1 MVSIPQLKRWGS
13 TNAGWEGTV
22 YSHAYKWRQYP
33 TYYHTYKCSTQHTV
47 IHTSA
52 VPNTPAAAYKC
63 STQHSSGCIQMQ
75 HPTLQWLHTSA
86 VPNILSYVLLI
97 LGTVAALPCFFFSPI
112 PNVCSPSKQNLCS
125 PTKTTPRAYDMETI
139 KPQAIITTASY
150 RSLVSIA
157 LHFDSS
163 ISWICLV
170 NQTNS
175 TKQMIHTGLFPSPV
189 SVDHTLTQKCFMI
202 NSVGEKAGI
211 LASTLKK
218 KKRCYRPL
226 L

>member
-1 MVSIPQLKRWGS
+1 MLGEKVLYTVMHTSGGS
-13 TNAGWEGTV
+13 TQHTIIHTSAVPNILSYIQV
-22 YSHAYKWRQYP
+22 QYP
-33 TYYHTYKCSTQHTV
+33 TLQQLHTSAAPNTPTAAYKCSTQHSSSCIQVQHPTLQQL
-47 IHTSA
+47 HTNA
-52 VPNTPAAAYKC
+52 APNTPAAAYKC
-63 STQHSSGCIQMQ
+63 STQHSSSCIQMQ
-75 HPTLQWLHTSA
+75 HPTFQWLHTSA

-163 ISWICLV
+163 IS
-170 NQTNS
+170 
-175 TKQMIHTGLFPSPV
+175 
-189 SVDHTLTQKCFMI
+189 
-202 NSVGEKAGI
+202 
-211 LASTLKK
+211 
-218 KKRCYRPL
+218 
-226 L
+226 